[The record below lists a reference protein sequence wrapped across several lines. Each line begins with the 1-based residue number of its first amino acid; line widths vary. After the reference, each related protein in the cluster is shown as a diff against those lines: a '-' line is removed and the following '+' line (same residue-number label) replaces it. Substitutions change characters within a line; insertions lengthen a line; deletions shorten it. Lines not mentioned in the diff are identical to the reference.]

1 MRLPYPGLRPFLR
14 EASDLFFGRED
25 CVDDMVDRLAATRF
39 LAVLGTSGSGKSS
52 LVVTGL
58 LDALEIGPPC
68 TQPLHPPAAGLGSS
82 PIRRS
87 VSGSPAPHRPP
98 AGRARPAPLTAAR
111 FAHSRVRFV
120 AERPCMHV

>member
-58 LDALEIGPPC
+58 LDALEIGLHVRNPSILLRRAWD
-68 TQPLHPPAAGLGSS
+68 PL
-82 PIRRS
+82 RS
-87 VSGSPAPHRPP
+87 D
-98 AGRARPAPLTAAR
+98 AR
-111 FAHSRVRFV
+111 FQDLLRRIGLRQ
-120 AERPCMHV
+120 AERDLLH